1 MKYDKSVL
9 RALSLIT
16 QFSINMLVPILM
28 CTFLGMFIDRKA
40 GTSFWVVILFFV
52 GAMAGFRNIYIFAK
66 KIFDNKSGDNRQPR
80 SVFFSLGTIDI
91 LGRRIPC
98 AEMSLCIVRCVVASL
113 ASAH

>member
-1 MKYDKSVL
+1 MFLSIIYRRCIWAEETIMKYDKSVF

-28 CTFLGMFIDRKA
+28 CTFLGMFIDKKA

-66 KIFDNKSGDNRQPR
+66 KIFDDKSGD
-80 SVFFSLGTIDI
+80 
-91 LGRRIPC
+91 GRRG
-98 AEMSLCIVRCVVASL
+98 RRNR
-113 ASAH
+113 